1 MRITLAQIE
10 AFYWIARL
18 GSFHAAARQLN
29 LTQPS
34 VSGRIREL
42 ERQLGNPLFDRTGG
56 KARLTAAGRSIL
68 DRSETLLGL
77 ARDIE
82 GGAQPD
88 GLRGLLRLGVVE
100 TVAHLALAELVAAL
114 RARHPLLRI
123 ELSVDI
129 GANLLRQ
136 LDDRQLDVTIATDA
150 RTLAGISVL
159 PLGDIDLAWLGP
171 AQHPLAGT
179 VLTPRA
185 LSGETVFT
193 QPEGSTIGR
202 AIGEWFASAKTT
214 PEALSGCTSLSIT
227 AELVASGLGFA
238 ILTPAIL
245 RPDVAARIH
254 RFVADPPLAPRRL
267 SVAALAEI
275 PECETRFIAGVVAQ
289 AFRSRDALHPIGAT
303 GRRI

>member
-34 VSGRIREL
+34 ISGRIREL
-42 ERQLGNPLFDRTGG
+42 ERELGNPLFDRTGG

-136 LDDRQLDVTIATDA
+136 LDDRQLDVAVTTDA
-150 RTLAGISVL
+150 QASPGISIR
-159 PLGDIDLAWLGP
+159 PIGEIDLAWLGP
-171 AQHPLAGT
+171 SGHPLADT

-202 AIGEWFASAKTT
+202 AIGDWFASAEAT
-214 PEALSGCTSLSIT
+214 PGALSGCTSLSIT

-254 RFVADPPLAPRRL
+254 RFTADPPLTPRRL
-267 SVAALAEI
+267 SVAALSELPDRDI
-275 PECETRFIAGVVAQ
+275 GFIADLVAQ
-289 AFRSRDALHPIGAT
+289 AFTSRAALSTSSAAG
-303 GRRI
+303 GRI